1 MKKLLSLFL
10 ALLMFSFLSSC
21 NKEMKEPQSEIT
33 VSQNDTAIGEQKQ
46 KEQLDNEKQEDSQ
59 DKPQKAPFKKEDITA
74 LIGTTAAKYTVGE
87 DRTVGI
93 IGMSKFRGGFR
104 TPTYASVCGKF

>member
-46 KEQLDNEKQEDSQ
+46 KEQLDNEKQED
-59 DKPQKAPFKKEDITA
+59 
-74 LIGTTAAKYTVGE
+74 
-87 DRTVGI
+87 
-93 IGMSKFRGGFR
+93 
-104 TPTYASVCGKF
+104 

>member
-74 LIGTTAAKYTVGE
+74 LIGTTAAKYTV
-87 DRTVGI
+87 
-93 IGMSKFRGGFR
+93 
-104 TPTYASVCGKF
+104 